1 MQAGASGE
9 RSRRVKTMHMLVK
22 HAAGVVV
29 LASIATVCCIAGATA
44 QNQLPFAYPK
54 AGQDQ

>member
-1 MQAGASGE
+1 
-9 RSRRVKTMHMLVK
+9 MHMLVK

-54 AGQDQ
+54 AGQNQ